1 MMHHQKAMFVIPTF
15 QPAHLN
21 RPPRHISADDEDAV
35 LLLKP
40 AAALILRTQHSR
52 GMLHAHIG
60 ALTRAKH
67 ALERGG
73 CPNATCPDQIPL
85 IRLAV
90 SSIGLDLSS
99 AKMALLNS
107 DESLREAHTCAQALQ
122 TNSALAK
129 AAALVI
135 QDYEQDRYVLNTLMI
150 EVRKLH
156 QSYRA
161 ALN

>member
-1 MMHHQKAMFVIPTF
+1 
-15 QPAHLN
+15 
-21 RPPRHISADDEDAV
+21 
-35 LLLKP
+35 
-40 AAALILRTQHSR
+40 
-52 GMLHAHIG
+52 
-60 ALTRAKH
+60 
-67 ALERGG
+67 
-73 CPNATCPDQIPL
+73 
-85 IRLAV
+85 
-90 SSIGLDLSS
+90 
-99 AKMALLNS
+99 
-107 DESLREAHTCAQALQ
+107 LQ